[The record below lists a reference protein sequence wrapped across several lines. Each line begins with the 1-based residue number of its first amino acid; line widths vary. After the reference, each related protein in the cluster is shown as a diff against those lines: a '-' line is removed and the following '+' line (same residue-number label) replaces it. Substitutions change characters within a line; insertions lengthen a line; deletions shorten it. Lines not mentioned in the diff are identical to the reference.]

1 MFSKVFSG
9 AVHGIES
16 RIVTVEADISDGLPV
31 FDLVGYL
38 GSEVREARER
48 VRISLKNSGYRLP
61 AKRIT
66 INLSPADMRKEGTA
80 FDLPIA
86 VSVLVSLGFL
96 TEESLESTLFIG
108 ELSLNG
114 EIKKVNG
121 VLPIVYMAYEQGF
134 KRCVVPA
141 CNVREGA
148 VVQGI
153 EVYGADNLTQLA
165 GCLNGTLPMEPC
177 ILRQEELAP
186 EKEPYEV
193 DFSDISGQKLAKRA
207 IEIAACGMH
216 NILLIGPPG
225 SGKTMLARRIPT
237 ILPELSFEESLEIS
251 KIYSVSGLLNNN
263 QSLIRNRPFRSPHHT
278 ITTTALTG
286 GGRFP
291 MPGEISLSHLGVLFL
306 DEFPEFN
313 RGTIEIL
320 RQPLEENE
328 ITITRLNGTYR
339 YPANLMLCAAMNP
352 CNCGYY
358 PDRNKCTCSLSQV
371 KHYLGKISRP
381 LLDRIDISIEVPQ
394 TDFKELNKSARSVN
408 TVDKV
413 SANKT
418 STDETSADETSAEIR
433 ERIKKGRQ
441 MQKAR
446 YQKENIQFNSQI
458 SPKMLSVY
466 CRLGKEEEKIMEEA
480 YKRLNLSARAY
491 HRILKVARTIADL
504 EGAEE
509 VNVNHLSEAI
519 CYRSMDKKY
528 WE

>member
-1 MFSKVFSG
+1 
-9 AVHGIES
+9 
-16 RIVTVEADISDGLPV
+16 
-31 FDLVGYL
+31 
-38 GSEVREARER
+38 
-48 VRISLKNSGYRLP
+48 
-61 AKRIT
+61 
-66 INLSPADMRKEGTA
+66 
-80 FDLPIA
+80 
-86 VSVLVSLGFL
+86 
-96 TEESLESTLFIG
+96 
-108 ELSLNG
+108 
-114 EIKKVNG
+114 
-121 VLPIVYMAYEQGF
+121 
-134 KRCVVPA
+134 
-141 CNVREGA
+141 
-148 VVQGI
+148 
-153 EVYGADNLTQLA
+153 
-165 GCLNGTLPMEPC
+165 
-177 ILRQEELAP
+177 
-186 EKEPYEV
+186 
-193 DFSDISGQKLAKRA
+193 
-207 IEIAACGMH
+207 
-216 NILLIGPPG
+216 
-225 SGKTMLARRIPT
+225 
-237 ILPELSFEESLEIS
+237 
-251 KIYSVSGLLNNN
+251 
-263 QSLIRNRPFRSPHHT
+263 
-278 ITTTALTG
+278 
-286 GGRFP
+286 

-394 TDFKELNKSARSVN
+394 TDYKELNKKAGSRSSAKRTSGEE
-408 TVDKV
+408 TSGDET
-413 SANKT
+413 SA
-418 STDETSADETSAEIR
+418 DETSADETSAEIR

-441 MQKAR
+441 MQNIR

-458 SPKMLSVY
+458 SPKLLSVY
-466 CRLGKEEEKIMEEA
+466 CRLGREEEKIMEEA

-509 VNVNHLSEAI
+509 ININHLSEAI

>member
-96 TEESLESTLFIG
+96 TEESLEGTLFIG

-134 KRCVVPA
+134 KRCIVPA

-153 EVYGADNLTQLA
+153 EVYGAENLVQLA
-165 GCLNGTLPMEPC
+165 GFLKGSLMIEPC
-177 ILRQEELAP
+177 VLKDDELKP
-186 EKEPYEV
+186 GKEPYEV
-193 DFSDISGQKLAKRA
+193 DFSDIVGQELAKRA

-251 KIYSVSGLLNNN
+251 KIYSVSGLLDNN

-313 RGTIEIL
+313 RNTIEIL

-358 PDRNKCTCSLSQV
+358 PDRNKCRCSLSQV
-371 KHYLGKISRP
+371 RHYLGKISRP

-394 TDFKELNKSARSVN
+394 TDYRELK
-408 TVDKV
+408 KQGEG
-413 SANKT
+413 
-418 STDETSADETSAEIR
+418 ETSASIR
-433 ERIKKGRQ
+433 ERIRLARELQ
-441 MQKAR
+441 YAR
-446 YQKENIQFNSQI
+446 YEKENIQFNSQL
-458 SPKMLSVY
+458 SAKMLDVY
-466 CRLGKEEEKIMEEA
+466 CKLEKEEEKIMEEA
-480 YKRLNLSARAY
+480 YNRLHLSARAY

-504 EGAEE
+504 EGEE
-509 VNVNHLSEAI
+509 RISTKHLTEAV